1 MTSTTLQ
8 AAPPRKPVRLGLVDL
23 PLAPRR
29 RLAELGLR
37 TGATVEV
44 LHLTAGGGR
53 VVAVAG
59 ARIALDRSTAAGIQ
73 VFVPEGR
80 AV

>member
-1 MTSTTLQ
+1 MSPATTLQ
-8 AAPPRKPVRLGLVDL
+8 SVPEHRPVRLGPVDL

-44 LHLTAGGGR
+44 VHRTAGGGR

-59 ARIALDRSTAAGIQ
+59 ARIALDRRTAQGIQ
-73 VFVPEGR
+73 VVVAGEH
-80 AV
+80 A